1 MQCST
6 LNAQYSCTY
15 VFSNIQ
21 CECIGCTFFSFKL
34 CLNTDMILGLRK
46 IELMRL
52 KHKICC
58 LDPELPLGSQ
68 GNVCGDHYVPFS
80 FIVCTTSAS
89 HCCNALGEAGKRYS
103 ASQPCHYRVITCS
116 PLVSDHTTQSL
127 EERSTLSCHTAR
139 CSQHQWSKC
148 SSFHILNHHHC
159 PDFFLSETLILHNW
173 YQFILLCYTFT

>member
-1 MQCST
+1 MYIRI
-6 LNAQYSCTY
+6 LQYSMWVY
-15 VFSNIQ
+15 RLYIFVFQIM
-21 CECIGCTFFSFKL
+21 
-34 CLNTDMILGLRK
+34 LNTLKVYWYDLGIK
-46 IELMRL
+46 KNFELMRL

-68 GNVCGDHYVPFS
+68 GNVCGDHYVPFG
-80 FIVCTTSAS
+80 TTNAS
-89 HCCNALGEAGKRYS
+89 HCCNALGKEGKRYS
-103 ASQPCHYRVITCS
+103 ASQPCHNWVITCS

-173 YQFILLCYTFT
+173 YQCIL